1 MAEQRFCEPLR
12 GSSSLLPGPIHGDVG
27 RVVDCAGL
35 WSPLTVSSNLTHPPK
50 VLRAYSSDGEHSVC
64 TGEVED
70 SSPSRSTKICVD
82 VLLDLFAELSQGRD
96 IAPAQRTGIG

>member
-1 MAEQRFCEPLR
+1 MYDA
-12 GSSSLLPGPIHGDVG
+12 
-27 RVVDCAGL
+27 
-35 WSPLTVSSNLTHPPK
+35 VSSTADHPNRPGEIPGHS
-50 VLRAYSSDGEHSVC
+50 LRAYSSDGEHSVC